1 MKCAAFFSE
10 GLTQVL
16 YAPQF
21 NLLDA
26 AKRGVPNGIPFVLIN
41 IVDLPS
47 RETRS
52 EWSFDYLKPDGF
64 GEAA

>member
-10 GLTQVL
+10 GITQVL
-16 YAPQF
+16 YAPQA

-26 AKRGVPNGIPFVLIN
+26 AKRGVPSGVPFVFIN

-52 EWSFDYLKPDGF
+52 EWTFDYSKPDGF
-64 GEAA
+64 GEAT

>member
-10 GLTQVL
+10 GITQVL
-16 YAPQF
+16 YAPQA
-21 NLLDA
+21 NLLSVS
-26 AKRGVPNGIPFVLIN
+26 KQSIPNGVPFVLVN

-52 EWSFDYLKPDGF
+52 EWTFDYSKPDGF
-64 GEAA
+64 GEAI

>member
-1 MKCAAFFSE
+1 
-10 GLTQVL
+10 L
-16 YAPQF
+16 
-21 NLLDA
+21 NA
-26 AKRGVPNGIPFVLIN
+26 AKQSIPNGVPFVLVN

-52 EWSFDYLKPDGF
+52 EWTFDYSNPDGF